1 MKSRVIMK
9 NLYLLLSL
17 TLLMVPQRISVHNG
31 LRPEDHTPADHRH
44 FDSSE
49 KLGTVFFSTSCA
61 HSVQDSFARGVALL
75 HSFAYEDANQQFQ
88 KVANADPQCAMAY
101 WGQAMSL
108 YHQLWGRPSQS
119 DLKRGWELLQKANAL
134 WTRTPRERDYIDA
147 LAVFYRNDD
156 TLDYEQRA
164 AAYPPAMENVY
175 SRYPQDH
182 EAAAFYALAL
192 LSWQDGTAAYLAN
205 TQKAISILTQLFA
218 QEPNHPG
225 AAHYLIHACDNPQFA
240 SMGLAAARRYAQIAP
255 SSPHALHMPSHIFA
269 RLGLWQDD
277 IQSNLAALAAA
288 KKQSSIDS
296 ELHAM
301 EFMEYAYLQIGE
313 EGKAK
318 ALVDELEAIPR
329 AEIGEDS
336 LQSYYRRRAAFPAL
350 YVLEMRH
357 WEDALKLQPPEG
369 ADPDIQGITYWA
381 RAIAAGHLSDVAAGR
396 AALEQLDALMEAAAK
411 SKEPF
416 RVGPMHRLHNEAT
429 AWLDFAEGKNNEAL
443 SLFRPIA
450 DRQDLVGKG
459 EIELPAREMLAEIL
473 LEANHPLEALTEYEK
488 SLHSDPNRFNA
499 IFGAARAAELAHAS
513 DKAASYYAQLLRT
526 SDKGAHSD
534 RPELV
539 RAKLLNKNNSQ

>member
-1 MKSRVIMK
+1 MKSRAITIK
-9 NLYLLLSL
+9 LYLLLSF
-17 TLLMVPQRISVHNG
+17 TLLVVSQRVLAGGNH
-31 LRPEDHTPADHRH
+31 RQEEHRH
-44 FDSSE
+44 AGASE
-49 KLGTVFFSTSCA
+49 KLGTVSFPTSCA

-75 HSFAYEDANQQFQ
+75 HSFAYDEANQQFQ
-88 KVANADPQCAMAY
+88 KVAKADPQCAMAY

-108 YHQLWGRPSQS
+108 YHQLWGRPSQA
-119 DLKRGWELLQKANAL
+119 DLKRGWELLQWADAVGAE
-134 WTRTPRERDYIDA
+134 TQRERDYIHA
-147 LAVFYRNDD
+147 LAGFYRNDD
-156 TLDYEQRA
+156 SLDYEQRA
-164 AAYPPAMENVY
+164 AAYPRAMENVY
-175 SRYPQDH
+175 RQYSQDH

-192 LSWQDGTAAYLAN
+192 LSWQDGTDTFLAN

-240 SMGLAAARRYAQIAP
+240 SRGLAAARRYAQIAP

-288 KKQSSIDS
+288 KKQASIDN

-313 EGKAK
+313 ERKAK
-318 ALVDELEAIPR
+318 ALIDGLEAIPR

-350 YVLEMRH
+350 YALEIRH
-357 WEDALKLQPPEG
+357 WDDALKLQPIEG
-369 ADPDIQGITYWA
+369 ANPDIQGITYWA
-381 RAIAAGHLSDVAAGR
+381 QAVAAGHLRNIAAAR
-396 AALEQLDALMEAAAK
+396 AALELLDAQIEAAAK

-416 RVGPMHRLHNEAT
+416 RAGPMHRLHNESK
-429 AWLDFAEGKNNEAL
+429 AWLDFAEGKYDDAL
-443 SLFRPIA
+443 SLLRPIA
-450 DRQDLVGKG
+450 DRQDLIGKG

-473 LEANHPLEALTEYEK
+473 LEAGHPQEALTEYEN
-488 SLHSDPNRFNA
+488 SLHTDPNRFNA
-499 IFGAARAAELAHAS
+499 IYGAAHAAELAHAS
-513 DKAASYYAQLLRT
+513 DKAAFYYAQLLRT
-526 SDKGAHSD
+526 SVKGSNSN

-539 RAKLLNKNNSQ
+539 HARLLTQNNSQ

>member
-1 MKSRVIMK
+1 MKSRVITK
-9 NLYLLLSL
+9 KIYLLLSL
-17 TLLMVPQRISVHNG
+17 ALLIAPLRILAG
-31 LRPEDHTPADHRH
+31 QEDHRH
-44 FDSSE
+44 SNSSE
-49 KLGTVFFSTSCA
+49 KLGVVSFSTSCA
-61 HSVQDSFARGVALL
+61 RSVQDSFARGVALL
-75 HSFAYEDANQQFQ
+75 HSFAYEEADQQFQ
-88 KVANADPQCAMAY
+88 KVAKSDPRCAMAY

-108 YHQLWGRPSQS
+108 YHQLWGRPSPS
-119 DLKRGWELLQKANAL
+119 DLKRGWELLQKATAVGV
-134 WTRTPRERDYIDA
+134 RTTRERDYINA

-156 TLDYEQRA
+156 ALDYEQRA

-175 SRYPQDH
+175 RRYPQDH
-182 EAAAFYALAL
+182 EAAAFYALSL
-192 LSWQDGTAAYLAN
+192 LSWQDGTAEFLAN

-240 SMGLAAARRYAQIAP
+240 PMGLAAARRYAQIAP
-255 SSPHALHMPSHIFA
+255 SSPHALHMPSHIFS

-288 KKQSSIDS
+288 KKQSSIDN

-318 ALVDELEAIPR
+318 ALVDELETIPR
-329 AEIGEDS
+329 AEIGGDS

-350 YVLEMRH
+350 YALEMHH
-357 WEDALKLQPPEG
+357 WDDALKLQPPEG

-381 RAIAAGHLSDVAAGR
+381 RAIAAGHLHNAAAGR
-396 AALEQLDALMEAAAK
+396 AALEQLDALIEAAAK

-416 RVGPMHRLHNEAT
+416 RAGPMHRLHNEAT
-429 AWLDFAEGKNNEAL
+429 AWLDFAEGKNDEAL
-443 SLFRPIA
+443 SLLRPIA
-450 DRQDLVGKG
+450 DRQDLIGKG

-473 LEANHPLEALTEYEK
+473 LEANRPLEALTEYEK

-499 IFGAARAAELAHAS
+499 IFGAAHAAELAHAS
-513 DKAASYYAQLLRT
+513 DKAAFYYAQLLRT
-526 SDKGAHSD
+526 SDKGAYSD

-539 RAKLLNKNNSQ
+539 RAKLLNKK